1 MLSNLRKINLFERL
15 NKSNISIN
23 FNIIKKNII
32 KLQNKILQIDKMY
45 T

>member
-32 KLQNKILQIDKMY
+32 KLQNKILYK
-45 T
+45 

>member
-32 KLQNKILQIDKMY
+32 KLQNKIYYK
-45 T
+45 